1 MYVFYEAPKIC
12 SIAFADSFQNRKRF
26 RVYGLGF
33 RVYGFYSE
41 QFISIF
47 VKVNTRD
54 NSLRFLPRALLQS
67 ALLFGLFRDLGVKR
81 RERGSGA

>member
-1 MYVFYEAPKIC
+1 MKLQRYARLRSQTVSKIV
-12 SIAFADSFQNRKRF
+12 KRF